1 MVVFGIIFLIF
12 FCYLKEIMVVMD
24 VYFDNEL
31 W

>member
-1 MVVFGIIFLIF
+1 MVVFEIIFLIF
-12 FCYLKEIMVVMD
+12 FCYLKEIMVVME